1 MPKKL
6 STLTKIL
13 YGTGDLGYSMTNS
26 IIATIFPL
34 FMMDVVGISPGLA
47 AIALFIGRSWDYIND
62 PIIGYLSDRT
72 RSRFG
77 RRRPW
82 LLFGALPF
90 GLAFLLLWIKPDIA
104 NTTALVL
111 FYAFLYLLYEFTA
124 TAVYMP
130 YFALTPE
137 LSEDYDERT
146 QVTSFRMLFNIIGG
160 LIAYTLPMMLIG
172 SVSPANADR
181 LILMGAVFGAV
192 AAIPYLVVFFST
204 KERKDFVP
212 EQPPKL
218 IPSLKS
224 ALKNKPFIFAAGIYL
239 VTWLT
244 IIILETNLLIYI
256 KYGVLRESQSSIIMA
271 VMFITAIIALPFWTW
286 ISKKGNKRKAYMIG
300 VAFWAVVMCALV
312 LVRPETPFWV
322 LLVMCFLVGIG
333 LSAAQVLPWAIIPDA
348 IEWDEYQTGERHEGV
363 FYSLITLLGKIAN
376 SIAVPVSLMVLE
388 LTGYV
393 ANAAQQPKSTLTG
406 LKIMIGPIPA
416 LLLIT
421 GILFAYFYP
430 LSREKYTH
438 IVSELQQRRKD
449 RKHQQPGHLPG

>member
-146 QVTSFRMLFNIIGG
+146 QVTSFRMLF
-160 LIAYTLPMMLIG
+160 
-172 SVSPANADR
+172 
-181 LILMGAVFGAV
+181 
-192 AAIPYLVVFFST
+192 
-204 KERKDFVP
+204 
-212 EQPPKL
+212 
-218 IPSLKS
+218 
-224 ALKNKPFIFAAGIYL
+224 
-239 VTWLT
+239 
-244 IIILETNLLIYI
+244 
-256 KYGVLRESQSSIIMA
+256 
-271 VMFITAIIALPFWTW
+271 
-286 ISKKGNKRKAYMIG
+286 
-300 VAFWAVVMCALV
+300 
-312 LVRPETPFWV
+312 
-322 LLVMCFLVGIG
+322 
-333 LSAAQVLPWAIIPDA
+333 
-348 IEWDEYQTGERHEGV
+348 
-363 FYSLITLLGKIAN
+363 
-376 SIAVPVSLMVLE
+376 
-388 LTGYV
+388 
-393 ANAAQQPKSTLTG
+393 
-406 LKIMIGPIPA
+406 
-416 LLLIT
+416 
-421 GILFAYFYP
+421 
-430 LSREKYTH
+430 
-438 IVSELQQRRKD
+438 
-449 RKHQQPGHLPG
+449 